1 MGRSVHSESP
11 ETQPVDAAV
20 SFLISS
26 FLKTISSNLI
36 RKIQRMRMRKWLPQ
50 LWRKTVNYV
59 FHCNT
64 NHLVRSF
71 PFLILWGLLE
81 RTHTYLAGE
90 HNRSAKSDKYQS
102 QFFVMLCEHCKHCL
116 KYFNLNFSLLP
127 CFASHSIK
135 QVLCIES
142 VGYLKF
148 L

>member
-90 HNRSAKSDKYQS
+90 HNRSAKDDKFQS
-102 QFFVMLCEHCKHCL
+102 QSVRTLQALSGIYFVLISVHFCAL
-116 KYFNLNFSLLP
+116 QVISGPLLV
-127 CFASHSIK
+127 F
-135 QVLCIES
+135 
-142 VGYLKF
+142 
-148 L
+148 